1 VSRAVKLVLQRFR
14 DFLPAPFVNP
24 RRGELR
30 LVIDGKARR
39 LRLTLSALAYLES
52 LYDGKNI
59 LLLTKDFATQGMCA
73 RDVICVL
80 QAGLYGA
87 GEGEMISDNIKANT
101 DDATNTSCAFD
112 IEGGYA
118 RASEAAAQLLE
129 VAFLVAE

>member
-1 VSRAVKLVLQRFR
+1 VKLVLPRFR

-101 DDATNTSCAFD
+101 DDAANTSYAFD

>member
-1 VSRAVKLVLQRFR
+1 VKLVLPRFR

-30 LVIDGKARR
+30 LVIDGKTRR

-101 DDATNTSCAFD
+101 DDAANTSCAFD

-129 VAFLVAE
+129 AAFLVAE

>member
-1 VSRAVKLVLQRFR
+1 MKLVLPRFR
-14 DFLPAPFVNP
+14 DFLPTVFVNP
-24 RRGELR
+24 RRGER
-30 LVIDGKARR
+30 HLVIDGKARR

-59 LLLTKDFATQGMCA
+59 LLLTKDFAAHGMCA

-87 GEGEMISDNIKANT
+87 GEGDMISENIKT
-101 DDATNTSCAFD
+101 DTDEAVRKTCSFD

-118 RASEAAAQLLE
+118 RASEVAAQLLE
-129 VAFLVAE
+129 AAFLVAE